1 MVEEDQKAR
10 VRPYQP
16 GWWLQ
21 RLILVYRRL
30 ISPVLGRR
38 CIYLPTCSEYAY
50 DAIAEW
56 GALRGT
62 WMAVKRVGRCNP
74 LREGGFDPAPTR
86 VGEATNVEVEAL

>member
-1 MVEEDQKAR
+1 MVEPKR
-10 VRPYQP
+10 SLRPYQP

-38 CIYLPTCSEYAY
+38 CIYLPTCSEYAF
-50 DAIAEW
+50 DALGEW
-56 GALRGT
+56 GAARGT

-74 LREGGFDPAPTR
+74 LREGGFDPVPSRAA
-86 VGEATNVEVEAL
+86 EATNADVEAH

>member
-1 MVEEDQKAR
+1 MAEKKR
-10 VRPYQP
+10 TLRPYQA

-21 RLILVYRRL
+21 RFILVYRFVL
-30 ISPVLGRR
+30 SPVMGRR
-38 CIYLPTCSEYAY
+38 CIYLPTCSEYAF

-74 LREGGFDPAPTR
+74 LREGGFDPVLR
-86 VGEATNVEVEAL
+86 RGGESTNVELEAH